1 MPSIGSNL
9 KVLKSLKGVTP
20 SQQQLQ
26 VISRQVLLPCAEVKM
41 WLDHLSAVQLNH
53 KRGAA
58 KAAETQNRKAQQ
70 TEFLRL
76 GRSDKCGICG
86 EEYEDETLDEVFI
99 FHHCPSFCVAV
110 FCGQVSV
117 IKKHFTP
124 GGEGSVRI

>member
-9 KVLKSLKGVTP
+9 TVFNSLKGVAP
-20 SQQQLQ
+20 SQQQLE

-41 WLDHLSAVQLNH
+41 WLDHLSTVQLNR

-76 GRSDKCGICG
+76 DRSDKCGVSG
-86 EEYEDETLDEVFI
+86 DEYEDETLEEEFI
-99 FHHCPSFCVAV
+99 CHHCLSF
-110 FCGQVSV
+110 
-117 IKKHFTP
+117 
-124 GGEGSVRI
+124 